1 MENLY
6 NILDRETKRIDKN
19 EKDFLAFCTPEQY
32 NEIMILLHDITL
44 SNDSLTMMS
53 WQRIK
58 FIPMEEQFII
68 WKPWIE
74 LVSKKA
80 FLNFIK

>member
-53 WQRIK
+53 
-58 FIPMEEQFII
+58 
-68 WKPWIE
+68 
-74 LVSKKA
+74 
-80 FLNFIK
+80 